1 MNNTV
6 SIGFDGALY
15 QLIFFNKVPSIFAR
29 SHYRTSPG
37 SDSKPRKFQGDQE
50 DQLKN
55 MKLTN
60 SLNGRT
66 YRFIYLIND

>member
-29 SHYRTSPG
+29 SPSRTPPG
-37 SDSKPRKFQGDQE
+37 LQAPEVQGKPVE
-50 DQLKN
+50 
-55 MKLTN
+55 
-60 SLNGRT
+60 
-66 YRFIYLIND
+66 I